1 MRALIRY
8 QAELLLRS
16 YGWLPPFLAYA
27 LLMVIGVSIGDPLLG
42 SQAVGAAVLL
52 PVTAWLVRVAVTAEP
67 AASRA
72 CLAAAATG
80 PRVHLAALLSALS
93 AGLLLA
99 AGGTFALLTASG
111 PVSNPKAPPAP
122 VGEAVPAGFL
132 ASVVCVLLGVAVGA
146 LCNRPVLLRGQYGI
160 PLALAA
166 ATLVL
171 VAPPSPARRPSGSW
185 WTPPARGGWGTRGRR
200 WRWPRCCC
208 RWPRRGPAGWRGAVR
223 NDRSAVG
230 AGAGPGAGR
239 RRQKRDTPALKEINM
254 AIAR

>member
-27 LLMVIGVSIGDPLLG
+27 LLMVVGVSIGDPLLG

-52 PVTAWLVRVAVTAEP
+52 PVTAWLVRVVVTAEP

-80 PRVHLAALLSALS
+80 PRVQLAALLTALS

-99 AGGTFALLTASG
+99 AGGTVALLVASG
-111 PVSNPKAPPAP
+111 PVGNPGAPPAP
-122 VGEAVPAGFL
+122 VGEALVAGFL

-171 VAPPSPARRPSGSW
+171 VAPSSPAN
-185 WTPPARGGWGTRGRR
+185 A
-200 WRWPRCCC
+200 
-208 RWPRRGPAGWRGAVR
+208 AVR
-223 NDRSAVG
+223 ELVDASRSGRVGYPWAALAVAG
-230 AGAGPGAGR
+230 LLLAAAAAGACGLAGR
-239 RRQKRDTPALKEINM
+239 RTE
-254 AIAR
+254 

>member
-1 MRALIRY
+1 MRALVRY

-27 LLMVIGVSIGDPLLG
+27 LLMVVGVSIGDPLLG

-52 PVTAWLVRVAVTAEP
+52 PVTAWLVRVVVTAEP

-72 CLAAAATG
+72 CLAAAATA
-80 PRVHLAALLSALS
+80 PRVQLAALLTALS

-99 AGGTFALLTASG
+99 AGGTVALLVASG
-111 PVSNPKAPPAP
+111 PVGNPESPPAP
-122 VGEAVPAGFL
+122 VGEALAAGFL

-171 VAPPSPARRPSGSW
+171 VAPASPAN
-185 WTPPARGGWGTRGRR
+185 A
-200 WRWPRCCC
+200 
-208 RWPRRGPAGWRGAVR
+208 AVR
-223 NDRSAVG
+223 ELVDAARSGRVGYPWAALAVAVLLLAAAA
-230 AGAGPGAGR
+230 AGACGLAGR
-239 RRQKRDTPALKEINM
+239 RTE
-254 AIAR
+254 